1 MTEKIRVCDA
11 LDRIESHVRPLQP
24 RMIRLDAMAHG
35 QVLAKAVSVI
45 ADTPRFDC
53 SAMDGF
59 ALASAETLGASNLS
73 AAQFDLAP
81 DIPAS
86 DSPGLL
92 PSRAAAPISTGA
104 PIPYGADAVV
114 AKERCRVA
122 EGRLVVSE
130 PVPMGRNIRRQG
142 EDMPVGTQV
151 ATAGTILSPVLIGAL
166 LAYGV
171 YRVETR
177 QLPKVA
183 ILSTGSEFTTANNSG
198 ALQRIDS
205 NGPMIGAICRSLGLE
220 VQVSEP
226 VADDRE
232 KLGQAFDASCMSPQA
247 DLILSTGG
255 VSVGSHDLVREA
267 LERVGAQIIFHGI
280 AMRPGKPI
288 LFATLPD
295 GRPYFGLP
303 GNSVAALVGFRFFV
317 MAAIRQQLGLDRE
330 LGRAV
335 HVAQAGREDVTQ
347 FLRAR
352 MDDHGEIILADDQ
365 RSHVMRSL
373 LDSNFW
379 VRLDA
384 ADHVSTARL
393 FPHLPRLS

>member
-11 LDRIESHVRPLQP
+11 LDRIESHIRPLQP
-24 RMIRLDAMAHG
+24 RMIRLDAIAHG
-35 QVLAKAVSVI
+35 QVLAKTVTAI

-59 ALASAETLGASNLS
+59 AIASAETLGATELS
-73 AAQFDLAP
+73 MAQFDLAP

-86 DSPGLL
+86 NSPGAL
-92 PSRAAAPISTGA
+92 PSHAAAPISTGA
-104 PIPYGADAVV
+104 PIPQGADAVV

-122 EGRLVVSE
+122 EGRLFVSE
-130 PVPMGRNIRRQG
+130 PVSMGRNIRRRG
-142 EDMPVGTQV
+142 EDMPVGTPV
-151 ATAGTILSPVLIGAL
+151 AGQGTILSPVLIGAL

-171 YRVETR
+171 SRVEAR

-183 ILSTGSEFTTANNSG
+183 ILSTGSEFTTSNNLG
-198 ALQRIDS
+198 APQRIDS
-205 NGPMIGAICRSLGLE
+205 NGPMIGAMCRSLGLE
-220 VQVSEP
+220 IEVSDP
-226 VADDRE
+226 VPDDRE
-232 KLGQAFDASCMSPQA
+232 KLGQTLDATRMSPQA

-267 LERVGAQIIFHGI
+267 LERVGARIIFHGI

-288 LFATLPD
+288 LFAVLPD

-303 GNSVAALVGFRFFV
+303 GNPVAALVGFRFFV
-317 MAAIRQQLGLDRE
+317 MAAIRRQLGLDRE
-330 LGRAV
+330 LGRTV
-335 HVAQAGREDVTQ
+335 QVAQAGRDGVTQ

-352 MDDHGEIILADDQ
+352 MDDHGEIILAEDQ

-373 LDSNFW
+373 LDSNCW
-379 VRLDA
+379 VCLDA
-384 ADHVSTARL
+384 ADHVSTASL
-393 FPHLPRLS
+393 FPHLPP